1 MTKQKVQKKGIIRYL
16 ILVVA
21 IVAVMAALIPTI
33 FGNLKFGLD
42 LQGGFEVL
50 YQVKSLDDKEVT
62 SDMMTSTYKA
72 LLKRIDILGV
82 NEPVITIEGDDK
94 IRVQLAGVT
103 NQDEARKILSSAATL
118 TFRDTNDNLLMTSD
132 VLSAGGASIGQ
143 DQKGRPAVALSIS
156 DKDEFY
162 KVTKKVS
169 QMENNLIV
177 IWLDYEDGT
186 DSYELSKN
194 LCGSNNSRCLSA
206 ATVSEGFSS
215 DVIIQGNFK
224 TEEVATLVD
233 LINSGSLPT
242 KLEEISSKTVAASF
256 GEDSLQKTAVAGA
269 IGFAIVIG
277 IMIFLYRFAGFVS
290 SVGLLVYTVL
300 TFGIFWLVGGV
311 LTLPG
316 IAAIVLGIGM
326 AVDVNV
332 INFARIKDEI
342 LSGSSFENAFKK
354 GNKNSI
360 STIVDANLT
369 TFIVALILFIFGE
382 SSVKGFATMLIISIF
397 TTMIIMVLFTRVLL
411 KLFVKTHNFDEKP
424 ELFLGKINKKKKEYN
439 FVSHKNKFLIISM
452 MIILIGVGSLFLKG
466 LNLGVDFKGGTSVN
480 IKSEQKLELKK
491 ISEEI
496 ENLGFKISDTET
508 ISENAIYVKVT
519 DQLEQQQILDMQ
531 KKFEDE
537 YQASTDIDVVSTM
550 VRDELIKN
558 AIISVLLASIAI
570 IIYISFRFKFSYA
583 ISAIIALLHDVFL
596 IFAVFSLLNLEVST
610 IFIAALLS
618 IIGYSINDTIV
629 IFDRIRENM
638 RKKDIKK
645 EEDLKEVVNL
655 SLNQTVKRSIITSI
669 TTIVTVLSLI
679 IFGSNEILNFNIALL
694 VGLIA
699 GTYSSLFIAS
709 MIWFMIEKRNIG
721 KPKKKKWYEESEPT
735 EKKIKGI
742 NS

>member
-1 MTKQKVQKKGIIRYL
+1 MTKVQKKKKGIFKYL
-16 ILVVA
+16 VIVLA
-21 IVAVMAALIPTI
+21 IIACMGFLIPTI

-50 YQVKSLDDKEVT
+50 YQVKSLDDGKVT
-62 SDMMTSTYKA
+62 SDMMNNTYKA

-82 NEPVITIEGDDK
+82 NEPVITIEGEDK

-118 TFRDTNDNLLMTSD
+118 TFRDSEDNLLMTSD
-132 VLSAGGASIGQ
+132 VLASGGASLGQ
-143 DQKGRPAVALSIS
+143 DQKGRPAVALAIK

-169 QMENNLIV
+169 QMKNNLIV
-177 IWLDYEDGT
+177 IWLDFEDGV
-186 DSYELSKN
+186 DNYESSQK
-194 LCGSNNSRCLSA
+194 LCGSSNSRCLSA

-215 DVIIQGNFK
+215 DVIIQGSF
-224 TEEVATLVD
+224 TTDEVTTLVD

-242 KLEEISSKTVAASF
+242 KLEELSSKTVAASF
-256 GEDSLQKTAVAGA
+256 GEDSLQKTAIAGI
-269 IGFAIVIG
+269 IGFVIVIG
-277 IMIFLYRFAGFVS
+277 LMIVLYRFAGFIS
-290 SVGLLVYTVL
+290 AVGLLVYTVL

-332 INFARIKDEI
+332 INFARIKDEM
-342 LSGSSFENAFKK
+342 LNGSSFENAFVK

-360 STIVDANLT
+360 STIIDANLT
-369 TFIVALILFIFGE
+369 TFIVAIILFIFGE

-397 TTMIIMVLFTRVLL
+397 TTMIVMFLLTRFLL
-411 KLFVKTHNFDEKP
+411 KLFVKTHAFDEKP
-424 ELFLGKINKKKKEYN
+424 TVFLGKIKPRRKDYN
-439 FVSHKNKFLIISM
+439 FVAHKNKFLIVSLIL
-452 MIILIGVGSLFLKG
+452 IIIGVGSLFING
-466 LNLGVDFKGGTSVN
+466 LNLGVDFKGGTSIN
-480 IKSEQKLELKK
+480 IKSEEKLDIKK
-491 ISEEI
+491 ISDEI
-496 ENLGFKISDTET
+496 ENLGYKISDTEV
-508 ISENAIYVKVT
+508 ISDNSVYVKVA

-531 KKFEDE
+531 NKFATD

-558 AIISVLLASIAI
+558 AIISIILASIAI
-570 IIYISFRFKFSYA
+570 ILYISFRFKFNYA
-583 ISAIIALLHDVFL
+583 IGAIFALLHDVFL
-596 IFAVFSLLNLEVST
+596 IFTVFSLLKLEVST

-638 RKKDIKK
+638 HKKDVKTK
-645 EEDLKEVVNL
+645 EDLANVVNL
-655 SLNQTVKRSIITSI
+655 SLNQTIKRSIITSI
-669 TTIVTVLSLI
+669 TTIVTVLALI
-679 IFGSNEILNFNIALL
+679 IFGSNEILNFNIALII
-694 VGLIA
+694 GLFA

-709 MIWFMIEKRNIG
+709 MLWYMMEKRSVG

-742 NS
+742 NA